1 MDKIIEKLRSDEHYY
16 GEFGKKYLSNS
27 DIGTLL
33 KNPLALGQPS
43 KPSAA
48 FLVGGYFHT
57 AILEPHKLKKYKVIK
72 SSTRNTKVYKEMS
85 GGELCLL
92 EHEVDAIEKLS
103 EVNTTVSRML
113 AIHEERIS
121 KQEEVDSILFAKIDK
136 LRDKMDGDNDR
147 IDQRIRQLEKRVWM
161 AIGGVVVASFIMNNA
176 GVVTNM
182 LTAPEPPSRI
192 TSSYVEG

>member
-1 MDKIIEKLRSDEHYY
+1 MEDQVKIAVLEQKIEDLKPIVLRID
-16 GEFGKKYLSNS
+16 
-27 DIGTLL
+27 
-33 KNPLALGQPS
+33 A
-43 KPSAA
+43 
-48 FLVGGYFHT
+48 
-57 AILEPHKLKKYKVIK
+57 
-72 SSTRNTKVYKEMS
+72 
-85 GGELCLL
+85 
-92 EHEVDAIEKLS
+92 AIEKLS

-192 TSSYVEG
+192 TSS